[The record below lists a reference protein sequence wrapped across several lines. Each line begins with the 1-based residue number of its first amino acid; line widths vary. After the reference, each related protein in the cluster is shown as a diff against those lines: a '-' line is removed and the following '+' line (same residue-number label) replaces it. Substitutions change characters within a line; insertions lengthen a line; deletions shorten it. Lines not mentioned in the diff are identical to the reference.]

1 MPVSKPSTRL
11 VIGNK
16 VWSSWSL
23 RPWLVM
29 KRFGIPFEEVNV
41 RLRQADS
48 KAKILAHS
56 PSGKVPL
63 LIDGDLLVWDS
74 LAIIEYLA
82 DRDPEIEIWPAD
94 PEKRAVARSASAE
107 MHAGFQA
114 LRELCPMD
122 ILATRLMPE
131 ETEAL
136 GHNIRRVIAVWQHC
150 RREYGVGGPFLF
162 GSFSAADA
170 IYAPVASRFKTYVP
184 DLAPYGDDGTAA
196 AYIESTFALP
206 EMAEWMAGAAA
217 EAETCGAAS

>member
-41 RLRQADS
+41 RLRQTDS

-74 LAIIEYLA
+74 LAIIEYLV
-82 DRDPEIEIWPAD
+82 DRYPDLEIWPAD
-94 PEKRAVARSASAE
+94 PETRAVARSVSAE

-122 ILATRLMPE
+122 ILATRPMPE

-150 RREYGVGGPFLF
+150 RREYGTGGPFLF

-170 IYAPVASRFKTYVP
+170 MYAPVASRFKTYVP
-184 DLAPYGDDGTAA
+184 DLGHYGDDGTAA
-196 AYIESTFALP
+196 DYIAATFALP